1 MSTDTSEREDDGYYH
16 PASEGELAALVRH
29 AYAEGLEVRVRG
41 AATGV
46 RHRRAQGAA
55 GGDAHRRRVHE
66 PGELQPSPRR
76 GARDHRHRR
85 PRGRVFM
92 PHWLDRHDPKQ
103 GLETIWR
110 TMETLAEWAGTWGAV
125 AIGTD
130 FDGLTDPPDD
140 LDGYHKLPTI
150 VSLLRQR
157 LSQADAD
164 AVLGGNARRVLR
176 LGWR

>member
-1 MSTDTSEREDDGYYH
+1 VFAIVERRAPLVVTHTGV
-16 PASEGELAALVRH
+16 ASMNPVSYNLLRE
-29 AYAEGLEVRVRG
+29 EVREIT
-41 AATGV
+41 ATGGLV
-46 RHRRAQGAA
+46 G
-55 GGDAHRRRVHE
+55 VI
-66 PGELQPSPRR
+66 
-76 GARDHRHRR
+76 
-85 PRGRVFM
+85 FM

-110 TMETLAEWAGTWGAV
+110 TIATLAEWAGTWGAV